1 MYSETI
7 YELQKQR
14 SLARAMLSSVWRVCP
29 CRGSELRLPFVAI
42 GEQLLFIV
50 QKLLSGLGGVLS
62 VRTLETSVSV
72 QYFSTMRV
80 QTFHNR
86 IDRAT
91 FLAEA
96 TVNAFRH
103 VNIISRSPSATVF
116 SLFCFDCDG

>member
-1 MYSETI
+1 
-7 YELQKQR
+7 
-14 SLARAMLSSVWRVCP
+14 MLSSVWRICP
-29 CRGSELRLPFVAI
+29 HHGSELRLPFVAI

-50 QKLLSGLGGVLS
+50 QKLLSCLGGVLS
-62 VRTLETSVSV
+62 VWTLETSVTV
-72 QYFSTMRV
+72 QYFSTMRI

-86 IDRAT
+86 IDRAA